1 MQLSEKLSILRKR
14 KKLSVKQLSVM
25 TGISPTTLLNYESG
39 KTFPTAENV
48 LKLSVALEVTCQ
60 ELIQLEEKEKYDKG
74 IDYTKYAEEL
84 GFIEKHSNLSFD

>member
-14 KKLSVKQLSVM
+14 KKLSVKLSVM
-25 TGISPTTLLNYESG
+25 TGISPNTLLNYESG

-48 LKLSVALEVTCQ
+48 LKLSVALGVTCQ
-60 ELIQLEEKEKYDKG
+60 ELIPLEEKEKYDKG

>member
-48 LKLSVALEVTCQ
+48 LKLSVALGVTCQ
-60 ELIQLEEKEKYDKG
+60 ELIPLEEKEKYDKG